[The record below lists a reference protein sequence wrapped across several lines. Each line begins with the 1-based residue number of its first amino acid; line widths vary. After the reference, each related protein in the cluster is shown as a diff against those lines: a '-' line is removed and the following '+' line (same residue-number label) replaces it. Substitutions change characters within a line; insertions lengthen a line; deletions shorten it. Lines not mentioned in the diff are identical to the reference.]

1 MEESIEQLK
10 TLDESIKETLDSI
23 NDIVNDVELFGF
35 SSINERE
42 VIYGIT
48 SAIGIEPSMDTVME
62 IGCNVGEFYF
72 YIERLLGSN
81 LLGYFG
87 VDENTKHL
95 DITRFR
101 VQNENTEF
109 YNTNLDS
116 IVTFISENGAD
127 NIKTFMD
134 ISVDWGVIINQ
145 FNDDTTSEIIRKLE
159 QLIRIPNKGIVVTN
173 KFSSSAVS
181 SLISELLNS
190 KLLKDKF
197 IFRSDFIPGWY
208 SLYFYNNR

>member
-1 MEESIEQLK
+1 MEEPIEQLK

-48 SAIGIEPSMDTVME
+48 SAVGIEPSIDTVME

-173 KFSSSAVS
+173 KFSSSEVS
-181 SLISELLNS
+181 ALISELLNS